1 MAYEL
6 TALIGVGSAPTGA
19 VPLPQGAWL
28 LPLSNDGPHGAG
40 ELSRGGAVAHVAAE
54 FFGGVGEQSATLY
67 CHGRVEREFNKG
79 YQAINEA
86 LAALGITAESPRD
99 AFDTLGLGRYRH
111 TEDWRR
117 AIVPRPSL

>member
-6 TALIGVGSAPTGA
+6 TALIGVGSTPAGA

-28 LPLSNDGPHGAG
+28 MPLCNDGPHGAG
-40 ELSRGGAVAHVAAE
+40 ELSRGGAVAQVAAALANSHRHE
-54 FFGGVGEQSATLY
+54 
-67 CHGRVEREFNKG
+67 RVEREFSKG
-79 YQAINEA
+79 HHAIKDA
-86 LAALGITAESPRD
+86 PADLGITAESPRD
-99 AFDTLGLGRYRH
+99 AFDTVGLGRYRH